1 MRLIPLPILT
11 NTQLMKTTM
20 KFHLPPDFV
29 FNLKFL
35 IIIYGSKQVL
45 LTTDF
50 KHTTFREE
58 IMRMETKN
66 RQHEKLKYEQK

>member
-1 MRLIPLPILT
+1 
-11 NTQLMKTTM
+11 M

-50 KHTTFREE
+50 NHTTFREE

-66 RQHEKLKYEQK
+66 QQHKKLKYEQK